1 MNQDGN
7 NQLIKT
13 KKKDTQTDNKECDA
27 PESNI
32 TDMHQFTMIIDD
44 LECQLKQFKH
54 IVKMNQQL
62 ISELKTKLSEKIVQ
76 IEIQNKAISN
86 VIRKVENIDLQ
97 NNKQLQDIKSKSQ
110 SVQTQFVNEHNNS
123 TNYVN
128 TEEKEE
134 ECYDSDTTKNQS
146 PADSDRSNDNS
157 VKSCNSEKKKI
168 VFIHQ
173 FLYMKNMNDQ
183 SNIEYK
189 VLDSELKC
197 PQRDQWTKNRNQFET
212 KGFALEGVWN
222 ASMHAYDEM
231 VYLSP
236 WVKDQLKT
244 FMGVQYEEY
253 IQWYED
259 FEKYLFENQT
269 YTWPQLRAAMLPV
282 LEYYIIRAYPSW
294 DMIASQIIQEKPYN
308 KVSL

>member
-123 TNYVN
+123 TNHAN
-128 TEEKEE
+128 
-134 ECYDSDTTKNQS
+134 
-146 PADSDRSNDNS
+146 
-157 VKSCNSEKKKI
+157 KKKNVMTVI
-168 VFIHQ
+168 PPKI
-173 FLYMKNMNDQ
+173 
-183 SNIEYK
+183 K
-189 VLDSELKC
+189 VLQIVIEAMIILLN
-197 PQRDQWTKNRNQFET
+197 PVT
-212 KGFALEGVWN
+212 
-222 ASMHAYDEM
+222 
-231 VYLSP
+231 
-236 WVKDQLKT
+236 VKRRK
-244 FMGVQYEEY
+244 
-253 IQWYED
+253 
-259 FEKYLFENQT
+259 LFSFTNF
-269 YTWPQLRAAMLPV
+269 YT
-282 LEYYIIRAYPSW
+282 
-294 DMIASQIIQEKPYN
+294 
-308 KVSL
+308 